1 MLSDQIRHSRCAPD
15 PNSNPDASNNL
26 PDHVLPAVRI
36 GHPQWAVRVVAPLA
50 IHDEQVVMRPLVG
63 PPRFQLLS
71 HAGCT
76 PGGYQTFVSAIN
88 WLGTCGSL
96 RLVSRFAE

>member
-1 MLSDQIRHSRCAPD
+1 
-15 PNSNPDASNNL
+15 
-26 PDHVLPAVRI
+26 
-36 GHPQWAVRVVAPLA
+36 
-50 IHDEQVVMRPLVG
+50 VMRPLVG